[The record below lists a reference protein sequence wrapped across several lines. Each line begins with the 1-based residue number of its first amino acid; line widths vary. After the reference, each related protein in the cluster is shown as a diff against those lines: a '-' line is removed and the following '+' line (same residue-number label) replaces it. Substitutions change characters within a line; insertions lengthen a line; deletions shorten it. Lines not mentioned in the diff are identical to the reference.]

1 MNLHTNAKVLRV
13 NLVDY
18 ICVQNVSPIGTFNL
32 LLMLVRK
39 FNYMS
44 PHVSMRKYTL
54 FNYQK

>member
-44 PHVSMRKYTL
+44 PHV
-54 FNYQK
+54 